1 MSERRKIEHKKL
13 IEDLLD
19 DCNNV
24 DTNADH
30 IGLDPEIEQ
39 FYTHSIYINGRILE
53 AVDVLEG
60 EK

>member
-1 MSERRKIEHKKL
+1 MKHMEHKNL

-30 IGLDPEIEQ
+30 IGLSPEMEQ
-39 FYTHSIYINGRILE
+39 FYAHSIYINGQILE

>member
-1 MSERRKIEHKKL
+1 MEHKNL

-24 DTNADH
+24 DAHADH
-30 IGLDPEIEQ
+30 IDLAPEMEQ
-39 FYTHSIYINGRILE
+39 FYTRSIYINGRILE

>member
-1 MSERRKIEHKKL
+1 MSERRQMKHKKL

-24 DTNADH
+24 DTTANH
-30 IGLDPEIEQ
+30 IGLDSEMEQ
-39 FYTHSIYINGRILE
+39 FYAHSIYINDRILE

-60 EK
+60 EE

>member
-1 MSERRKIEHKKL
+1 MEHKKL

-30 IGLDPEIEQ
+30 ISLDPEMEQ
-39 FYTHSIYINGRILE
+39 FYAHSSYINGRILE

>member
-1 MSERRKIEHKKL
+1 MKHKKL

-24 DTNADH
+24 DINTDH
-30 IGLDPEIEQ
+30 IGLDPEMEQ
-39 FYTHSIYINGRILE
+39 FYAHSIYINGRILE

>member
-1 MSERRKIEHKKL
+1 MKHKKL

-19 DCNNV
+19 DCNGV
-24 DTNADH
+24 DTTAGY
-30 IGLDPEIEQ
+30 IGLSPEMEQ

>member
-1 MSERRKIEHKKL
+1 MKHKKL

-24 DTNADH
+24 YTNTDH
-30 IGLDPEIEQ
+30 IDLDPEMEQ
-39 FYTHSIYINGRILE
+39 FYAHSIYINGRILE

>member
-1 MSERRKIEHKKL
+1 MRKMENKKL
-13 IEDLLD
+13 IEDQLD
-19 DCNNV
+19 DCNGI
-24 DTNADH
+24 DTADEY
-30 IGLDPEIEQ
+30 IGLSPEMEQ

>member
-1 MSERRKIEHKKL
+1 MEHKKL
-13 IEDLLD
+13 IEDQLD

-30 IGLDPEIEQ
+30 IGLAPEMEQ
-39 FYTHSIYINGRILE
+39 FYAHSIYINGQILE

>member
-1 MSERRKIEHKKL
+1 MEHKNSV
-13 IEDLLD
+13 EDLLD

-30 IGLDPEIEQ
+30 IGLDPEMEQ
-39 FYTHSIYINGRILE
+39 FYAQSIYINGRILE

-60 EK
+60 EE

>member
-1 MSERRKIEHKKL
+1 MKHKKL

-19 DCNNV
+19 DCNDV
-24 DTNADH
+24 DTHADH

-39 FYTHSIYINGRILE
+39 FYTNSIYINGQILE

-60 EK
+60 EE

>member
-1 MSERRKIEHKKL
+1 MENKNL
-13 IEDLLD
+13 IEDPLD

-30 IGLDPEIEQ
+30 IGLDPEMEQ
-39 FYTHSIYINGRILE
+39 FYAHSIYINGRIIE

>member
-1 MSERRKIEHKKL
+1 MEHKKL

-19 DCNNV
+19 DCNSV
-24 DTNADH
+24 DTHADH

-39 FYTHSIYINGRILE
+39 SDSNLIYINGRILE

>member
-1 MSERRKIEHKKL
+1 MKHKKL
-13 IEDLLD
+13 NEGQLD

-30 IGLDPEIEQ
+30 IGLDPEMEQ
-39 FYTHSIYINGRILE
+39 FYAHSIYINGRILE

-60 EK
+60 EE

>member
-1 MSERRKIEHKKL
+1 MEHKNL
-13 IEDLLD
+13 IEDQLD
-19 DCNNV
+19 DCNGV
-24 DTNADH
+24 DTTAGY
-30 IGLDPEIEQ
+30 IGLDPEMEQ

>member
-1 MSERRKIEHKKL
+1 MEHKKL

-19 DCNNV
+19 DCNSI
-24 DTNADH
+24 DTASDH
-30 IGLDPEIEQ
+30 IVLDPEMEQ
-39 FYTHSIYINGRILE
+39 FYAHSIYINGRILE

>member
-1 MSERRKIEHKKL
+1 MENKKL
-13 IEDLLD
+13 IEDQLD
-19 DCNNV
+19 DCNSI
-24 DTNADH
+24 DTTDKY
-30 IGLDPEIEQ
+30 IGLSPEMER